1 MKFSEVLGLHFGRKF
16 QKIWIF
22 STQSALHTDYKKLT
36 VATASLSHGIADSIE
51 GNSEPEV
58 YRNNFHLSS
67 SKTTQKFDLSKF
79 WASFWKE
86 IKEISGNL
94 DIYI

>member
-1 MKFSEVLGLHFGRKF
+1 MVSQILLKGTLNQRFIET
-16 QKIWIF
+16 IF
-22 STQSALHTDYKKLT
+22 
-36 VATASLSHGIADSIE
+36 I
-51 GNSEPEV
+51 
-58 YRNNFHLSS
+58 LSS

-94 DIYI
+94 DIYMICGNKKKYYLPSGKKKYYVAG